1 MGKIMGLD
9 VGAKTIGVAF
19 CEEGTRLAF
28 PGKTIWRQEGKKRD
42 MAALRQLVADNDV
55 KRIVVGI
62 PLQSDGSHG
71 PQAETIEA
79 FIATLRNY
87 VRIPIITQDEHLST
101 QEAEQ
106 LLFAVNRPRAQH
118 KRTLDS
124 VAASLILDWYLE
136 GEDKEKRRQGEEETE
151 YQTPNTEHRELSAL
165 NSQLSTFEG
174 VADA

>member
-1 MGKIMGLD
+1 MGLD

-55 KRIVVGI
+55 KRIVVGL
-62 PLQSDGSHG
+62 PLLSDGSRG

-79 FIATLRNY
+79 FIATLRNS
-87 VRIPIITQDEHLST
+87 VRIPIVTQDEHLST

-106 LLFAVNRPRAQH
+106 LLFAANRPRAEH

-124 VAASLILDWYLE
+124 VAAALILQWHIEERMRDEVMQGTGDRGQGTGKREQDSSLI
-136 GEDKEKRRQGEEETE
+136 
-151 YQTPNTEHRELSAL
+151 PHPSSLSG
-165 NSQLSTFEG
+165 S
-174 VADA
+174 ADV